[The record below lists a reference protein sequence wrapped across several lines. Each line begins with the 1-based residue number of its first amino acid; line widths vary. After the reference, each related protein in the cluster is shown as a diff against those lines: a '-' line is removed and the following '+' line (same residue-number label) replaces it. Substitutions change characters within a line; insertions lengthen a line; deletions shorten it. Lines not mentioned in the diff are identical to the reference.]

1 MGLRTRQAVEQNT
14 KESSLEGTILLT
26 LPVVYH
32 PQYSAPL
39 PSTHRFPMAKFRLLH
54 QLLLEQ
60 GVIQTNQVHQPLSIA
75 RTDLERVH
83 PRAYHEA
90 FSRDRLTRPEQRRI
104 GLPATRPLVQRTWLA
119 VGGTLLTAR
128 LALQRGLACHLAGGT
143 HHAHPGFGSGFC
155 IFNDCAVAAR
165 VLLATGEVQRILI
178 IDLDVHQGDGS
189 AACFQHDARVTT
201 LSVHAASNFPLRKVQ
216 GDIDIPL
223 ADGTSD
229 DDYLAAI
236 ADRLPDALDN
246 TAPDLV
252 LFNAGVDPHRD
263 DRLGRLALSDA
274 GLMMRDRLVLDAC
287 LRRRI
292 PTATV
297 IGGGYDALS
306 PLVQRHAIVV
316 RAAAEQSRLFDLP

>member
-1 MGLRTRQAVEQNT
+1 
-14 KESSLEGTILLT
+14 
-26 LPVVYH
+26 
-32 PQYSAPL
+32 
-39 PSTHRFPMAKFRLLH
+39 MAKFRLLH

-60 GVIQTNQVHQPLSIA
+60 GVIQAHQVQRPVSIA
-75 RTDLERVH
+75 RQDLESIH
-83 PRAYHEA
+83 PRSYHEA
-90 FSRDRLTRPEQRRI
+90 FSRDRLTRPQQRRI

-128 LALQRGLACHLAGGT
+128 LALRCGLACHLAGGT

-155 IFNDCAVAAR
+155 IFNDCAVAAK
-165 VLLATGEVQRILI
+165 VLLTTGEVQRILI

-189 AACFQHDARVTT
+189 AACFQDDSRVTT
-201 LSVHAASNFPLRKVQ
+201 FSVHAASNFPLRKVE

-223 ADGTSD
+223 ADGAND

-236 ADRLPDALDN
+236 ADRLPDALDT

-263 DRLGRLALSDA
+263 DRLGRLDLSDM
-274 GLMMRDRLVLDAC
+274 GLKMRDRLVLDAC

-292 PTATV
+292 PTGTV
-297 IGGGYDALS
+297 IGGGYDALN

-316 RAAAEQSRLFDLP
+316 RAAAEQARLFDLPSVRP